1 MRKYSLQGSAATWLA
16 VALVAGLGVAAAGCS
31 QVNMLKARMAL
42 KDAHT
47 AYQQQDYRG
56 AIGKYEEAIASDGT
70 QTEAYF
76 YLGNSYDNLYRPTRR
91 GEATN
96 DALIDNA
103 VTNYKKSVELE
114 QNPQLKKLALQYLAN
129 AYGADK
135 LNDPAQ
141 SEPVVQQLI
150 DMDPGDPLNYF
161 ALARIYEDSG
171 DYERAEETL
180 VKARDARPTEPT
192 VYTTLAAFYNRQGNF
207 DGAIE
212 ALQSRAEREPNN
224 PEAFYTIAT
233 YYWEKAYRDFSL
245 SDPDK
250 VKHVQSG
257 LTAIDKAI
265 SLNNQYMEALVY
277 KNLLLRVQANLER
290 NPARQQA
297 LLREAEQL
305 SNRAEEIRKA
315 NAAGGSQPAAA
326 GRTGA

>member
-1 MRKYSLQGSAATWLA
+1 MRKFSSQAVV
-16 VALVAGLGVAAAGCS
+16 VALVAGFGLAAAGCG
-31 QVNMLKARMAL
+31 QVKMLQARMAL

-47 AYQQQDYRG
+47 SYQQQDYRG
-56 AIGKYEEAIASDGT
+56 AIEAYERAIAADPT

-91 GEATN
+91 GEAAN
-96 DALIDNA
+96 DTLLTNA
-103 VTNYKKSVELE
+103 VDNYKKSVELE
-114 QNPQLKKLALQYLAN
+114 QRPELRKLALQYLAN

-135 LNDPAQ
+135 LNDPAE
-141 SEPVVQQLI
+141 SEPVVLQLI
-150 DMDPGDPLNYF
+150 TMEPTDPVNYF

-171 DYERAEETL
+171 EYERAEEAL
-180 VKARDARPTEPT
+180 VKARQAQPAEPT

-212 ALQSRAEREPNN
+212 ALQARAGREPNN

-245 SDPDK
+245 SDAEKMKFVLMGID
-250 VKHVQSG
+250 V
-257 LTAIDKAI
+257 IDKAI
-265 SLNNQYMEALVY
+265 SLNDQYMEALVY
-277 KNLLLRVQANLER
+277 KNLLLRVQATLER

-297 LLREAEQL
+297 LLKEAEQL

-315 NAAGGSQPAAA
+315 AAGGGRGAA
-326 GRTGA
+326 GTSGRS

>member
-150 DMDPGDPLNYF
+150 DMDPSDPLNYF

-245 SDPDK
+245 SDPEK

>member
-47 AYQQQDYRG
+47 AYQQQDYCG
-56 AIGKYEEAIASDGT
+56 AIGKYEEAIAADAT

-96 DALIDNA
+96 DALINNA
-103 VTNYKKSVELE
+103 VANYKKAVELE
-114 QNPQLKKLALQYLAN
+114 QRPELRKLALQYLAN

-150 DMDPGDPLNYF
+150 EMDQSDPVNYF

-171 DYERAEETL
+171 EYERAEETL

-207 DGAIE
+207 DGAIQ
-212 ALQSRAEREPNN
+212 ALQARAERQPNN

-245 SDPDK
+245 SDPEK
-250 VKHVQSG
+250 IKHVQSG

>member
-16 VALVAGLGVAAAGCS
+16 VALVAGLGVAAAGCG

-56 AIGKYEEAIASDGT
+56 AIGKYEEAIAADAT

-150 DMDPGDPLNYF
+150 DMDPSDPLNYF

-212 ALQSRAEREPNN
+212 ALQSRAEREPTN

-245 SDPDK
+245 SDPEK

>member
-1 MRKYSLQGSAATWLA
+1 MRKFSLQAVV
-16 VALVAGLGVAAAGCS
+16 VALVAGLGVGVAGCG
-31 QVNMLKARMAL
+31 QFNMLKARMAL

-56 AIGKYEEAIASDGT
+56 AARKYEEAIAADST

-76 YLGNSYDNLYRPTRR
+76 YLGNSYDNMYRPTRR
-91 GEATN
+91 GEAAN
-96 DALIDNA
+96 DALLDNA
-103 VTNYKKSVELE
+103 VANYRKAVELE
-114 QNPQLKKLALQYLAN
+114 QRPDLKKLALQYLAS
-129 AYGADK
+129 AYGAEK

-150 DMDPGDPLNYF
+150 DMDPSDPINYF

-171 DYERAEETL
+171 DYERAEQTL
-180 VKARDARPTEPT
+180 VKAREAKPTEPT

-212 ALQSRAEREPNN
+212 ALQARAEREPNN

-245 SDPDK
+245 SDAAK
-250 VKHVQSG
+250 MKFVQSG
-257 LTAIDKAI
+257 LTSIDKAI
-265 SLNNQYMEALVY
+265 TLNNQYMEALVY
-277 KNLLLRVQANLER
+277 KNLLLRVQANLEK

-297 LLREAEQL
+297 LLKEAEQL

-315 NAAGGSQPAAA
+315 NVAGAAA
-326 GRTGA
+326 APKGTSGRGGD

>member
-56 AIGKYEEAIASDGT
+56 AIGRYEEAIAADGT

-96 DALIDNA
+96 DSLIDNA
-103 VTNYKKSVELE
+103 VANYKKSVELE
-114 QNPQLKKLALQYLAN
+114 QNPQLRKLALQYLAN

-150 DMDPGDPLNYF
+150 DMDPADPLNYF

-245 SDPDK
+245 SDPEK

>member
-56 AIGKYEEAIASDGT
+56 AIGKYEEAIAADAT

-96 DALIDNA
+96 DALINNA
-103 VTNYKKSVELE
+103 VANYKKAVELE
-114 QNPQLKKLALQYLAN
+114 QRPELRKLALQYLAN

-150 DMDPGDPLNYF
+150 EMDQSDPVNYF

-171 DYERAEETL
+171 EYERAEETL

-212 ALQSRAEREPNN
+212 ALQSRAEREPTN

-245 SDPDK
+245 SDPEK

>member
-56 AIGKYEEAIASDGT
+56 AIGKYEEAIAADAT

-150 DMDPGDPLNYF
+150 DMDPSDPLNYF

-212 ALQSRAEREPNN
+212 ALQSRAEREPTN

-245 SDPDK
+245 SDPEK

>member
-233 YYWEKAYRDFSL
+233 YYWEKAFRDFSL

>member
-56 AIGKYEEAIASDGT
+56 AIGKYEEAIAADAT

-91 GEATN
+91 GEAAN

-150 DMDPGDPLNYF
+150 DLDPTDPLNYF

-192 VYTTLAAFYNRQGNF
+192 VYTTLAAFYTRQGNF

-245 SDPDK
+245 SDPEK